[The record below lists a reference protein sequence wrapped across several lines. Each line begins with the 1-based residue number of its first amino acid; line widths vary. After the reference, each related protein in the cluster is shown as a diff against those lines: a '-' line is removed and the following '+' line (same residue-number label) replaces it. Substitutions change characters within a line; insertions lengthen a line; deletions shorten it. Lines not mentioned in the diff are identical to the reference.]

1 MMSAYTKQVINYQ
14 VVRYLTMGFSNNEVR
29 EIFLMMKMH
38 NDMRERTPQFVSAPL
53 PREIYDNLI
62 GNNVIA
68 KQDFQLEKVKGYAMR
83 NQKLLV
89 RLSPEITLNLIKE
102 QGSLYATINENIET
116 CMHVSNQDA
125 TDVAMWIIRQKE
137 NLEAYLN
144 DWETCLNDAAKK
156 NKEQRMA
163 TLAIKSIFKDAMK
176 DYPDLEYEFIEQQ
189 KRLRIKV
196 RMPNSKLGVILD
208 AWWGSYQKKLP
219 KEIEDLK
226 TLIEAHSKTDQMNFY
241 IIHKQEKN

>member
-1 MMSAYTKQVINYQ
+1 MFVYTKEVINHR
-14 VVRYLTMGFSNNEVR
+14 VATCLAWGFPNNKILEL
-29 EIFLMMKMH
+29 FLMMKMH

-53 PREIYDNLI
+53 PGEVYDNLI
-62 GNNVIA
+62 GNNMIA
-68 KQDFQLEKVKGYAMR
+68 EQDFQLEKVKGYAQHT
-83 NQKLLV
+83 QKLQV
-89 RLSPEITLNLIKE
+89 RLSTEITLDLIKE
-102 QGSLYATINENIET
+102 HGSLYATINENIET
-116 CMHVSNQDA
+116 CMHISNQNA
-125 TDVAMWIIRQKE
+125 TDVAMWLIRQKE

-156 NKEQRMA
+156 NKEHRMA

-176 DYPDLEYEFIEQQ
+176 DYPDLEYEFIEQK

-196 RMPNSKLGVILD
+196 RMQNSKLGVILD

>member
-1 MMSAYTKQVINYQ
+1 MFVYTKEVINHR
-14 VVRYLTMGFSNNEVR
+14 VATCLAWGFPNNKILEL
-29 EIFLMMKMH
+29 FLMMKMH

-53 PREIYDNLI
+53 PGEVYDNLI
-62 GNNVIA
+62 GNNMIA
-68 KQDFQLEKVKGYAMR
+68 EQDFLLEKVKGYAQHT
-83 NQKLLV
+83 QKLQV
-89 RLSPEITLNLIKE
+89 RLSTEITLDLIKE
-102 QGSLYATINENIET
+102 HGSLYATINENIET
-116 CMHVSNQDA
+116 CMHISNQNA
-125 TDVAMWIIRQKE
+125 TDVAMWLIRQKE

-176 DYPDLEYEFIEQQ
+176 DYPDLEYEFIEQK